1 MNLIF
6 VDTSALISL
15 GNKRDRYHQEAIN
28 IFNSLILSKTF
39 FITSNAVLFELG
51 NTFSAVRYKSIALSI
66 IEMINH
72 SNSWD
77 IITLDKLLMNRGID
91 KFRIMKDKDWS
102 LVDCISMII
111 AEEME
116 ITQIF
121 TNDHHFTQ
129 AGFNILI
136 QP

>member
-51 NTFSAVRYKSIALSI
+51 NTFSAVPYKSIALSI

>member
-51 NTFSAVRYKSIALSI
+51 NTFSAVPYKSIALSI

-77 IITLDKLLMNRGID
+77 IITLDKLLIITDTINII
-91 KFRIMKDKDWS
+91 KFLI
-102 LVDCISMII
+102 
-111 AEEME
+111 
-116 ITQIF
+116 
-121 TNDHHFTQ
+121 
-129 AGFNILI
+129 ILI
-136 QP
+136 IFIYKF